1 MGYPNLEIKTTSI
14 DDTLKALGEV
24 IIEGQIED
32 NGLKLSNFNGT
43 IYSTVFDKEVVKN
56 TLGQESCTPMPYRD
70 QNNIIYK
77 GAASVVDGKFS
88 FSFIVP
94 KDIAY
99 NYGAGKISYYAV
111 NDNEQN
117 QLTLLE

>member
-1 MGYPNLEIKTTSI
+1 MFLKLQKVLSETSANNRNFTLLGNPALRLGYPNFEINTTSI

-70 QNNIIYK
+70 QNNILYK
-77 GAASVVDGKFS
+77 GAASVLDGKFL
-88 FSFIVP
+88 FH
-94 KDIAY
+94 
-99 NYGAGKISYYAV
+99 
-111 NDNEQN
+111 
-117 QLTLLE
+117 L